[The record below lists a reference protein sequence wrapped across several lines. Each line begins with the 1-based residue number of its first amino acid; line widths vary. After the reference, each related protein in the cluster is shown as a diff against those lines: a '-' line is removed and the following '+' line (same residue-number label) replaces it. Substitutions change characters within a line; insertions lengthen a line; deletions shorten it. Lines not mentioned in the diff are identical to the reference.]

1 MQKQFLLAKAADLAK
16 SITNFATPYVPITFN
31 LIYKSANKLRWGAT
45 AAKRQSDGKWNSGN
59 KDDKSNIAFNTF
71 LLLIQS
77 WDNESTP
84 LQPNGEG
91 PAKFIDKPCDKWSGQ
106 EKETIFAQLEVFGNP
121 VPKVTWFKGFKD
133 LSSEGARFKQ
143 FTDGKRGMAILGIQ
157 DLKQEDEGAYKCVLN
172 QGELEVEHEFSIY
185 VTGMPT
191 ISLLIGKIPIM
202 CRNNVVTYK
211 SLLCSY
217 LNLQFSH

>member
-1 MQKQFLLAKAADLAK
+1 MIL
-16 SITNFATPYVPITFN
+16 
-31 LIYKSANKLRWGAT
+31 
-45 AAKRQSDGKWNSGN
+45 
-59 KDDKSNIAFNTF
+59 NTF
-71 LLLIQS
+71 LIHIQS

-84 LQPNGEG
+84 LQPCGEG

-106 EKETIFAQLEVFGNP
+106 EKETVFCQLEIFGNP

-143 FTDGKRGMAILGIQ
+143 FTDGKRGVAILGIQ

-172 QGELEVEHEFSIY
+172 QDELEVEHEFSIY

-191 ISLLIGKIPIM
+191 TFSFIRKILIM
-202 CRNNVVTYK
+202 CRNNVDAYK

-217 LNLQFSH
+217 FTLNRKKP